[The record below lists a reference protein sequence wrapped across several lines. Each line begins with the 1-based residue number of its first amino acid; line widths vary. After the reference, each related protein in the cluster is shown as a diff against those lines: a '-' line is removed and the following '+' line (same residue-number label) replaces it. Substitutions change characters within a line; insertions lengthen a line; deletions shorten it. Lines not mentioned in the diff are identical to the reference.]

1 MRAKDIVSHIV
12 LSKVVAVPM
21 SLAEAGPKVVP
32 NADSRPNVRANGLRT
47 RLAGRMGPTELRRRI
62 WHISPGLLPFL
73 LWPIPHAD
81 PISPTLRG
89 IIVLT
94 CAIIAGLIYLRFHRV
109 ARQSVA
115 SDRAGAVL
123 GYSGS
128 VLLTLLLFP
137 ANAELGLTVLAILAF
152 GDGSAT
158 LGGMLLAGPKLPWN
172 RSKTW
177 TGTLCFL
184 ACGVPMATV
193 VFWGETYFN
202 AESQGSPVPFFSA
215 LLCGGTAVV
224 LAAIAESVPS
234 RINDNIRVGVTAAV
248 SLVVMHFLVVG
259 TA

>member
-1 MRAKDIVSHIV
+1 MAFVSYIVR
-12 LSKVVAVPM
+12 SKIVAVPM
-21 SLAEAGPKVVP
+21 SLTETGPKVAP
-32 NADSRPNVRANGLRT
+32 NAKSEPNVRANEHRT
-47 RLAGRMGPTELRRRI
+47 RIAGRLGQTELRRRI

-109 ARQSVA
+109 ARQSVT

-123 GYSGS
+123 GYAGS
-128 VLLTLLLFP
+128 VLLTLLFFP

-158 LGGMLLAGPKLPWN
+158 LGGLLLAGPKIPWN

-177 TGTLCFL
+177 AGTICFL

-193 VFWGETYFN
+193 VYWGETYFN
-202 AESQGSPVPFFSA
+202 AESHGPPVPFLSA
-215 LLCGGTAVV
+215 LLCGGTAVL
-224 LAAIAESVPS
+224 LAAIAESFPS

-259 TA
+259 VA